1 MVTLKNKKDKPRKI
15 KSIKNTQ
22 QKIKLGVSKLSQKK
36 LRRKSKK
43 QHGGIFILNGSITK
57 NLPEDKNYVA

>member
-1 MVTLKNKKDKPRKI
+1 MVTLKNKKDKLKRI

-22 QKIKLGVSKLSQKK
+22 QKIKLRISKLSQKK

-43 QHGGIFILNGSITK
+43 QLG
-57 NLPEDKNYVA
+57 